1 MTSHIYNTFQ
11 LRKQYRENLSKQNNL
26 VLKKDEKQRVISSIK
41 ETKSEKLIE

>member
-11 LRKQYRENLSKQNNL
+11 LRKQHRENLSKQNNL